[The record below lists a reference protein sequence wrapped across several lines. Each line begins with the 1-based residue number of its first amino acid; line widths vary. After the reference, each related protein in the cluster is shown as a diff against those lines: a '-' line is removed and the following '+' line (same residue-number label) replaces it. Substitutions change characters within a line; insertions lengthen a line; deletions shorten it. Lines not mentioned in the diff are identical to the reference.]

1 MRLILR
7 SLFIIFAVMLL
18 YAVQRIN
25 VMRLGYDIQDLKNDK
40 KHLEQIHK
48 SLLIEKAALTSAER
62 IEKIATSYLE
72 MKRPGDSHIVL
83 VREGRNE
90 EKGFTPAKAAVGEKE
105 TVSPLRIVKY
115 FDWRL

>member
-1 MRLILR
+1 VRLILR
-7 SLFIIFAVMLL
+7 SLIIIFAVMLL

-72 MKRPGDSHIVL
+72 MKRPGDRQIVL
-83 VREGRNE
+83 VREGSNG

>member
-7 SLFIIFAVMLL
+7 SLIIIFAVMLL

-72 MKRPGDSHIVL
+72 MKRPGDRQIVL
-83 VREGRNE
+83 VREGKNG
-90 EKGFTPAKAAVGEKE
+90 EKGFTSAKAAVGEKE